1 MDQMKQKLI
10 ANNVMEHVD
19 VDKEEDE
26 KQEEGEEDE

>member
-19 VDKEEDE
+19 VDKEEEDDE
-26 KQEEGEEDE
+26 AGG